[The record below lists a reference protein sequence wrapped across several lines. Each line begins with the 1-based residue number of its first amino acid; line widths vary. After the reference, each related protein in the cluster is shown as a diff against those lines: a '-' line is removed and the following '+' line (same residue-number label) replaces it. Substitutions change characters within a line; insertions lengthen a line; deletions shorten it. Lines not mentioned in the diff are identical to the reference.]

1 MVPLAVADVFSAG
14 HQPPWPR
21 KPDDISAQNK
31 HSKKWKIPMFLPC
44 QQLDEDW
51 LCTSSTAPIHI
62 VDFHNKKKNNLTLK
76 QVSCWQSGNWKLLKA
91 RTKREVGERRW
102 NGAELGTEKTR
113 TRRSIA
119 VWFDMF
125 IRKGNHNIY
134 IWINR
139 NFIS

>member
-62 VDFHNKKKNNLTLK
+62 VDFHNKKKTIWRLNKCLVGKAETESCSKHVRNGKLAKDDEMARNLELK
-76 QVSCWQSGNWKLLKA
+76 KHVRDGQLQYGLTCLF
-91 RTKREVGERRW
+91 
-102 NGAELGTEKTR
+102 EKEIIT
-113 TRRSIA
+113 
-119 VWFDMF
+119 F
-125 IRKGNHNIY
+125 I
-134 IWINR
+134 
-139 NFIS
+139 FE